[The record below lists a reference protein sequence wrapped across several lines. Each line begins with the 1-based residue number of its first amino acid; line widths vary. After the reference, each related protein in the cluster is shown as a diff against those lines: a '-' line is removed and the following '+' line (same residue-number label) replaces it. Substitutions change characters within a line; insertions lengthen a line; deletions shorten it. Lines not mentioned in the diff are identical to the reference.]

1 VISRIEFVSYNL
13 NNMAQMFDRRSM
25 SRLLQKDQRTPENK
39 LLTEST
45 YQIKQMEDFSKFKMG
60 SLEIERQI
68 LSKQ

>member
-25 SRLLQKDQRTPENK
+25 SRLLQKDQRTPEKK